1 MNGAARELWP
11 RLLAASLLLA
21 LLVAAAAGIGL
32 PVWSLGQSYSE
43 RIDEQQRL
51 LGEYQRIAAGG
62 EGLQQEV
69 QRLQRWQSSSKLY
82 LRANTEALA
91 AAELQRIVKQQ
102 AAARG
107 GRVMSTQTLAGKQ
120 EDAFTRVTLKVRL
133 RTDMQGM
140 LHTLHGLESRRP
152 LLFIDNLSI
161 RSRTSRRRDPTT
173 GKPLEAV
180 ALDITFEVS
189 GFVRAAVS

>member
-1 MNGAARELWP
+1 MKDAARHLWP
-11 RLLAASLLLA
+11 RLLAAFLLLA
-21 LLVAAAAGIGL
+21 LLAAAAAGVGL
-32 PVWSLGQSYSE
+32 PVWSLSQSYSE
-43 RIDEQQRL
+43 RIAEQQRL
-51 LGEYQRIAAGG
+51 LGEYRRIAAGS
-62 EGLQQEV
+62 EGMQRDV
-69 QRLQRWQSSSKLY
+69 QRLERWQSSSNLY
-82 LRANTEALA
+82 LRANTAALA

-133 RTDMQGM
+133 RTDMQGV

-173 GKPLEAV
+173 GKPIEAV
-180 ALDITFEVS
+180 ELDITFEVS
-189 GFVRAAVS
+189 GFMRSAVS